1 MKLFGV
7 LEDEINKLVRIII
20 MKEGVDEHN
29 LSYVVPY
36 EPTSLES
43 LIDCFLRSKR
53 SS

>member
-1 MKLFGV
+1 M

-20 MKEGVDEHN
+20 MKERVNEHN

-36 EPTSLES
+36 KPTSLKS